1 MAPGLPPGQ
10 TNPSPPENPT
20 VSQSTSPVV
29 TSNTSVTDFQR
40 DNGQRHQG
48 YSPNV
53 EYTQRKEAYNHV
65 FPMSHPAVGFQ
76 SQYSTVQG
84 LSHQQTAPY
93 GFAQN
98 LPHQQTSVFQPSHGL
113 MQGVST
119 PHVMSHSGYPV
130 TSSPGF
136 YPSGGVQCA
145 SPTTPTSFSSS
156 AGGVSTSSNNVGFVS
171 GSAKS
176 VDAVW
181 YPDSGATHHITN
193 DTSTLH
199 SGTMYKGNDHLLM
212 GNGSEIQISQT
223 RATLLEGTL
232 TPEGLY
238 KLEPPGYSLDQVQY
252 QACNVSKQLL
262 HSDTQAGSPDDLC
275 HDTRPQVVSQGDV
288 LVTNEEA
295 GLHRSAG
302 GQVSPNQFQGFSD
315 RRTGVVCSSREVP
328 LELSDMPS
336 QVAFTTAEGVES
348 RASDSE
354 MVEEIPIQL
363 AATDSS
369 TRVNDGLPSDY
380 EMVEEIPVQFT
391 ATDSSTRVN
400 DGLPEEFDFEA
411 ELQNQA
417 EAGMQSQT
425 EEEAVDFSHE
435 AIQSD
440 QSILQNVNNTVNI
453 HPMVTQGK
461 NGIRKP
467 KVYQVEMLPF
477 SSNEVVCDQT
487 IDSSRQDGS
496 SGA

>member
-1 MAPGLPPGQ
+1 
-10 TNPSPPENPT
+10 
-20 VSQSTSPVV
+20 
-29 TSNTSVTDFQR
+29 
-40 DNGQRHQG
+40 
-48 YSPNV
+48 
-53 EYTQRKEAYNHV
+53 
-65 FPMSHPAVGFQ
+65 MSHPAVGFQ

-212 GNGSEIQISQT
+212 GNGSEIQISQDSQT

-238 KLEPPGYSLDQVQY
+238 KLEPPSYSLD
-252 QACNVSKQLL
+252 
-262 HSDTQAGSPDDLC
+262 QAGSPDDLC

-369 TRVNDGLPSDY
+369 TRVNDGLPSDSEMVEEIPVRLTAIDSSTRVNDGLPSDY

-425 EEEAVDFSHE
+425 EEEAVDFSHD

-453 HPMVTQGK
+453 HPMV
-461 NGIRKP
+461 
-467 KVYQVEMLPF
+467 
-477 SSNEVVCDQT
+477 VCDQT